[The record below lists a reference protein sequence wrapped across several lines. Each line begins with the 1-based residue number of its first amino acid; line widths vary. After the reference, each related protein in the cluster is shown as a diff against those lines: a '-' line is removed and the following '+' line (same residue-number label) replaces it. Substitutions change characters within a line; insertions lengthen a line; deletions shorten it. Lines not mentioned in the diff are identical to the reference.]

1 VNART
6 PIEAWPPPVRPQG
19 RPGYSGRH
27 FATVSPPDDDPLRV
41 AERLAARLDSE
52 RISVEARARIKAGE
66 PYSSV
71 LEWQERTLSKA
82 GAERW
87 ARLSASFDDVIAALG
102 GAVQA
107 PAIKA
112 LLRQARRAAALSA

>member
-1 VNART
+1 
-6 PIEAWPPPVRPQG
+6 
-19 RPGYSGRH
+19 
-27 FATVSPPDDDPLRV
+27 VSPPDDDPLRV